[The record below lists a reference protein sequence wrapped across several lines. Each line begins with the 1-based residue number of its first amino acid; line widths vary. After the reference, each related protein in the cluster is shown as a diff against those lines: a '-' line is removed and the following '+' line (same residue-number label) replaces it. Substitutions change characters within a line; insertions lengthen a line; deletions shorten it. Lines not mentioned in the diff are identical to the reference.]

1 MLEDIPRRRLS
12 RPVLME
18 GMCNPGWEEPEREG
32 GRGRECFPQ
41 LSFLGADLPPEEQAE
56 HQQPSEVASP
66 TAGGRE
72 GLHPLQGQSSNHRR
86 SLGGTQGGAGGRV
99 SVGSRDADRGGTML
113 ETDGRDALQD
123 GLVVRSGREDGTEP
137 LLQVR
142 LPWSQVTH
150 SA

>member
-1 MLEDIPRRRLS
+1 MGRA
-12 RPVLME
+12 
-18 GMCNPGWEEPEREG
+18 RE
-32 GRGRECFPQ
+32 RGRERERVLPPTQ
-41 LSFLGADLPPEEQAE
+41 LSGCRPAPEEQAE

-113 ETDGRDALQD
+113 ETDGRDALRD